1 MAREQDREDGKE
13 RQLRRWQ
20 QAQRHLISRDEELR
34 RKQAAKAAKLARK
47 DRPRER
53 GWHADGADAESFA
66 TMRARAPARTP
77 PVRDVPADLPEAR
90 CTAVHANGIE
100 LDGVPARLGAELVLD
115 ASRRPVV
122 GDVVAYVTTDGPP
135 RAVAIRPRRTWLARP
150 DPGNAHRELVLA
162 ANVDVAVIVVAA
174 ASPPLRPG
182 LVDRCLIALQRTGI
196 APLVCVNKVD
206 LLDAAGA
213 RELAATLQPYADLA
227 VPVVRCSADTGF
239 GIEQLRAALRGRT
252 AVFLGHSGVGKSSL
266 LNALDP
272 DGQRRVGDVR
282 VFDGKGRHTT
292 TSASLRTV
300 GDASVIDTPGVRAF
314 GLDAVQPDELRAAF
328 AEFVPFAAGCRFG
341 DCTHTHEPQCGVRD
355 AVAAGRI
362 AAARYASYRRIL
374 ASDDGP

>member
-1 MAREQDREDGKE
+1 MARGQDREDGKE

-47 DRPRER
+47 ERPRER
-53 GWHADGADAESFA
+53 GWDDGERDTESFA
-66 TMRARAPARTP
+66 TMRSRAPVRTP
-77 PVRDVPADLPEAR
+77 SARDVPENLPQAR
-90 CTAVHANGIE
+90 VTAVHANGIE
-100 LDGVPARLGAELVLD
+100 LDGVPARLGADLVLD
-115 ASRRPVV
+115 PTRRPVV

-135 RAVAIRPRRTWLARP
+135 RAVAVLPRRTWLARP

-162 ANVDVAVIVVAA
+162 ANVDVAVLVVAA
-174 ASPPLRPG
+174 APAPLRPG
-182 LVDRCLIALQRTGI
+182 LIDRLLVALQRTGI
-196 APLVCVNKVD
+196 AALVCANKVD
-206 LLDAAGA
+206 LLDDAGA
-213 RELAATLQPYADLA
+213 AELESRLQPYAELG
-227 VPVVRCSADTGF
+227 VPVVRCSADTGV
-239 GIEQLRAALRGRT
+239 GIEDLRGQLRGRT

-272 DGQRRVGDVR
+272 DGQRRIGNVR
-282 VFDGKGRHTT
+282 ASDGKGRHTT

-314 GLDAVQPDELRAAF
+314 GLEALRPDELRAAF
-328 AEFVPFAAGCRFG
+328 AEFVPFAAGCRFA

-355 AVAAGRI
+355 AAAAGRI